1 MLPPAQ
7 LPKIIFFDIDDT
19 LYCSKEQRVAE
30 STHRALQA
38 LKRRGILTAIATG
51 RTPAVFP
58 KEVVNLIEETGI
70 DLLVSI
76 NGQYIRYRGETM
88 MGFPLQ
94 SETVSR
100 LSAALGKR
108 GIAYSYVSDQR
119 IALSNKD
126 EIVQELLD
134 FFKVPYQ
141 LMTEVYDEQPVY
153 QMMAFYPPER
163 TEEVAALL
171 PPGIKSIRWHP
182 HGVDLLDQ
190 AGSKARGIQMALAHI
205 GLSMQDAMAFG
216 DGLNDKEMM
225 QAVGYAVVMDNGHD
239 ELKAMADYICPPV
252 WDDGIARA
260 LVDLG
265 ILEAAECLA

>member
-1 MLPPAQ
+1 MLPLAR

-19 LYCSKEQRVAE
+19 LYCSQEQQVAE
-30 STHRALQA
+30 STRRALQA

-58 KEVVNLIEETGI
+58 KEVAGLIEETGI

-76 NGQYIRYRGETM
+76 NGQYIRYRGETLL
-88 MGFPLQ
+88 GFPLQ
-94 SETVSR
+94 RETVSR
-100 LSAALGKR
+100 LSAALGGR

-126 EIVQELLD
+126 EVVQELLD

-141 LMTEVYDEQPVY
+141 LMTAHDEQPVY

-163 TEEVAALL
+163 ADEVEKLL
-171 PPGIKSIRWHP
+171 PAGIKSIRWHP

-225 QAVGYAVVMDNGHD
+225 QAVGYAVVMGNGHD
-239 ELKAMADYICPPV
+239 ELKAMADYVCPPV

-260 LVDLG
+260 LVELG
-265 ILEAAECLA
+265 VLEAAECLA